1 MSKITKKFDSFNSGV
16 ISPRLLGNT
25 SLAQYD
31 NALSDGKNFIIGL
44 YGFAT
49 ARPGTKYI
57 YGAKSNSVKSYLV
70 PFKYDN
76 ETSYILEMT
85 TNKIRF
91 FKDQGVILNLGVP
104 YEVTTTYAVADL
116 PYLRWAQAF
125 DTIYFTCPG
134 YKPKQLQRISDTNW
148 TFGDVA
154 FNEPAWLDENESTTT
169 LTFSAVSGAGVTC
182 TASASTF
189 SSTDVGRSIRFKAGE
204 DDTDAILYDAPGAS
218 QVYFDIPFFPKTSSD
233 VEVYRV
239 ETTGA
244 RTSLAYNAGAPGA
257 NEFTLTSAQVQIN
270 SALTTGQKLLVQ
282 RKNTGSG
289 KWGYA
294 TITGYTSAT
303 VVTVTV
309 VNTLGGT
316 NASTMW
322 RLGAWSDTTGYPE
335 VVAFYRQRLWFGNT
349 ATRPNRLWASA
360 IQDFLNF
367 APDNDFAKGDI
378 DDNSSVDI
386 TVDGIASI
394 NWLSASNV
402 LLLGG
407 EGLKSIGKG
416 GSIISPLSIAVLPEE
431 ATITKNIDS
440 INTKN
445 ETVFIDRQ
453 GKFLYA
459 AGFSFQNDA
468 YTTNQLNLLA
478 DNLFE
483 VYQVEKLEFTQ
494 NPQPIVWALRSDGKL
509 IATTYN
515 KELNVTAS
523 VLQEI
528 GGTDVVVESIA
539 VIPRGS
545 ESELWMVVKRT
556 VDGGTVRYIEVLS
569 TFFYQDNKEDCI
581 FFDSAVVY
589 DGVLADVITGLDH
602 LEGETVSVI
611 GDGGVQTDKEV
622 VSGEITLD
630 REVTNATIGL
640 NYDRY
645 ITTVPI
651 DMNVRQSGAAKGS
664 IQRAKEVIVDFYET
678 DGTYIQIND
687 EEETEINFRPDVWT
701 GGDANPLYSGIKTLH
716 VINQHAKELTV
727 TLSQPYG
734 LPCTVRS
741 IAIKLDISEN

>member
-25 SLAQYD
+25 SLSQYN

-57 YGAKSNSVKSYLV
+57 YGARANNIKSYLV

-76 ETSYILEMT
+76 ETSYILEFT

-91 FKDQGVILNLGVP
+91 FKDQGVILSGTP

-125 DTIYFTCPG
+125 DTIYLVCPG
-134 YKPKQLQRISDTNW
+134 YKPKQLQRITDTNW

-154 FNEPAWLDENESTTT
+154 FNEPAWLDENETTTT
-169 LTFSAVSGAGVTC
+169 LTFSATTGTGVTC
-182 TASASTF
+182 TASASLF
-189 SSTDVGRSIRFKAGE
+189 STTDVGRSIRFKAGE

-218 QVYFDIPFFPKTSSD
+218 QIYFDIPFFPKTSSD

-239 ETTGA
+239 ETNGS
-244 RTSLAYNAGAPGA
+244 RTALTFDAGALA
-257 NEFTLTSAQVQIN
+257 ADEWKITSNQVEIAA
-270 SALTTGQKLLVQ
+270 ALTTGQKLLIQ

-294 TITGYTSAT
+294 TITAYTSAT
-303 VVTVTV
+303 QVTVTI

-349 ATRPNRLWASA
+349 NTKPNRLWASA

-367 APDNDFAKGDI
+367 APDNEFQKGEL
-378 DDNSSVDI
+378 DDNTSIDI
-386 TVDGIASI
+386 TVDGIAKI

-416 GSIISPLSIAVLPEE
+416 GSVISPLSIAVLPEE
-431 ATITKNIDS
+431 STIVKNIDA

-445 ETVFIDRQ
+445 ETVFVDRQ
-453 GKFLYA
+453 GKFVYA

-483 VYQVEKLEFTQ
+483 VYQVEKIEFTQ
-494 NPQPIVWALRSDGKL
+494 NPQPIIWSLRSDGNL

-515 KELNVTAS
+515 RDLNVTAS
-523 VLQEI
+523 VLQEL
-528 GGTDVVVESIA
+528 GGTDVVIESIA
-539 VIPRGS
+539 AIPRGS

-556 VDGGTVRYIEVLS
+556 VNGGTVRYIEVLS
-569 TFFYQDNKEDCI
+569 PFFYQDTKADCI
-581 FFDSAVVY
+581 FFDSSLTYSGALT
-589 DGVLADVITGLDH
+589 DTITGLTH

-630 REVTNATIGL
+630 REVEKATIGL

-645 ITTVPI
+645 ITTVPL
-651 DMNVRQSGAAKGS
+651 DQNVRQTGAAKGS
-664 IQRAKEVIVDFYET
+664 IQRAREVVVDFYET
-678 DGTYIQIND
+678 DGTYIKIND

-701 GGDANPLYSGIKTLH
+701 GGEANPLYTGIKTLN
-716 VINQHAKELTV
+716 VINQHSKDLTV
-727 TLSQPYG
+727 TLRQPYG

-741 IAIKLDISEN
+741 IAIKLDITEN

>member
-1 MSKITKKFDSFNSGV
+1 MSKVTKKYDSFNSGV

-25 SLAQYD
+25 SLSQY
-31 NALSDGKNFIIGL
+31 NNGLSDGLNFIIGL

-57 YGAKSNSVKSYLV
+57 YGARSNAVKSYLV

-76 ETSYILEMT
+76 ETSYVLEMT

-91 FKDQGVILNLGVP
+91 FKDQGVILNLGSP

-116 PYLRWAQAF
+116 PYLRWTQAF

-154 FNEPAWLDENESTTT
+154 FNEPAWLDENGSTTT
-169 LTFSAVSGAGVTC
+169 LTFSAVTGTGVTC

-204 DDTDAILYDAPGAS
+204 DDTDAILYDAPGTS
-218 QVYFDIPFFPKTSSD
+218 QIYFDIPFFPKTSST

-239 ETTGA
+239 ETNGS
-244 RTSLAYNAGAPGA
+244 RT
-257 NEFTLTSAQVQIN
+257 
-270 SALTTGQKLLVQ
+270 ALTFDSGTLSADEWKITNNQVEIYAALSSGQKLLVQ

-294 TITGYTSAT
+294 TITAYTSAT
-303 VVTVTV
+303 QVTVTV
-309 VNTLGGT
+309 VNELGGT

-335 VVAFYRQRLWFGNT
+335 TVAFYRQRLWFGNT
-349 ATRPNRLWASA
+349 ATKPNRLWASA

-367 APDNDFAKGDI
+367 APDNDFQKGDI
-378 DDNSSVDI
+378 DDNSSIDV

-416 GSIISPLSIAVLPEE
+416 GGVVSPLSIAVLPEE
-431 ATITKNIDS
+431 ATITKNIDA

-445 ETVFIDRQ
+445 ETVFVDRQ
-453 GKFLYA
+453 GKFIYA

-483 VYQVEKLEFTQ
+483 IYQVEKLEFTQ
-494 NPQPIVWALRSDGKL
+494 NPQPIVWCLRSDGKL
-509 IATTYN
+509 VATTYN
-515 KELNVTAS
+515 KDLNVTAS

-556 VDGGTVRYIEVLS
+556 IDGGAVRYIEVLS
-569 TFFYQDNKEDCI
+569 SFFYQDNKEDCI
-581 FFDSAVVY
+581 FFDSALVY
-589 DGVLADVITGLDH
+589 DGVAADVITGLDH

-611 GDGGVQTDKEV
+611 GDGGVQTDKV
-622 VSGEITLD
+622 VTGGEITLD
-630 REVTNATIGL
+630 NEVTNATIGL

-645 ITTVPI
+645 ITTVPL
-651 DMNVRQSGAAKGS
+651 DVGVRQTGSAKGS
-664 IQRAKEVIVDFYET
+664 IQRAKEVIVDFFET
-678 DGTYIQIND
+678 DGTYISING
-687 EEETEINFRPDVWT
+687 EEELEINFRPDVWI
-701 GGDANPLYSGIKTLH
+701 GGEANPLYTGIKTIIP
-716 VINQHAKELTV
+716 VNQHSKDLTV
-727 TLSQPYG
+727 KLRQPYG

-741 IAIKLDISEN
+741 IAIKVDITEN